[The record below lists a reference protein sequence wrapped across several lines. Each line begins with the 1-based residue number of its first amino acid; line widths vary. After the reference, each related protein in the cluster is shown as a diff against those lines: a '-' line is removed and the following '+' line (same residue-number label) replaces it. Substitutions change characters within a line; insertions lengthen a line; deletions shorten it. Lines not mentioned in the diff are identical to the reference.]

1 MMKKCRFNDP
11 DYISLYYDGALDS
24 EAEKRFSE
32 HVLTCKEC
40 SGALV
45 ALEKDL
51 FLMNSMKL
59 MDVPERLRH
68 RRAVFKL
75 LKDGI
80 QLIKNLTGPDLFI
93 PLELKDTLSQKGD
106 KEKTIYRLKT
116 DVMNVDIFG
125 DKDGKFCAEITGA
138 EGKSFYLYLDGKKIE
153 AHGHVNEPSVLI
165 DRLEKGKYSLVAG
178 ERLILEFD
186 VE

>member
-1 MMKKCRFNDP
+1 MKKCRFNDP
-11 DYISLYYDGALDS
+11 DYISLYYDGALES

-32 HVLTCKEC
+32 HILTCKVC
-40 SGALV
+40 AGALM

-75 LKDGI
+75 LTEGI
-80 QLIKNLTGPDLFI
+80 RIIKNLNGPDLFF
-93 PLELKDTLSQKGD
+93 PLELKDTLGQKGD
-106 KEKTIYRLKT
+106 EEKTIYRLKT
-116 DVMNVDIFG
+116 DTMNVDIFG
-125 DKDGKFCAEITGA
+125 DKGGKFCAEITGA
-138 EGKSFYLYLDGKKIE
+138 VGKSFSFYLDGKKIE
-153 AHGHVNEPSVLI
+153 AHGHVTEPSVLI
-165 DRLEKGKYSLVAG
+165 DGLEKGKYSLVAG

-186 VE
+186 VV

>member
-1 MMKKCRFNDP
+1 MKKCRFNDP
-11 DYISLYYDGALDS
+11 DYISLYYDRALEN

-32 HVLTCKEC
+32 HILACKEC
-40 SGALV
+40 AGALL

-59 MDVPERLRH
+59 MDVPERLMH

-80 QLIKNLTGPDLFI
+80 RIIKNLTGPDLFV
-93 PLELKDTLSQKGD
+93 PLELKGTLGHIGD
-106 KEKTIYRLKT
+106 EEKIIYRLKT

-125 DKDGKFCAEITGA
+125 DKGGKFCAEITRA
-138 EGKSFYLYLDGKKIE
+138 EGKSFFFYLDGKKIE
-153 AHGHVNEPSVLI
+153 AHGHVTEPSVLI
-165 DRLEKGKYSLVAG
+165 DGLEKGKYSLVAG
-178 ERLILEFD
+178 ERVILEFD